1 MLKIKYQLILLI
13 SILLISCTSNRNTI
27 GYTNG
32 FKNNHNGINQ
42 FILNEKN
49 GTIKV
54 DKFIPTTQIQ
64 QIHFSVLNSK
74 GSKMYLCGRQN
85 KNGRLSS
92 IQFKNNTFNIDSSFI
107 TPQKLPCHISLDK
120 EEKYLITCG
129 YIDGTINSWK
139 INEDNTIHP
148 KPIDEEKI
156 KAKSIHPKRQTK
168 AHLHSSFFSK
178 DNNFL
183 FACDLGGDQVLIY
196 NFNKGQLTKKSIYKT
211 TLGGGPRHLALSKD
225 NKYVYI
231 LNELSSQI
239 EVCAFNSQEGNMYK
253 LQLIS
258 TLPTTFK
265 GNNTTAEILI
275 HPNGKFLY
283 ASNRGHDSIAIYSI
297 SPKNGTLTFIERQTT
312 LGKRPRN
319 FNITPS
325 GKVMVVGNRTSK
337 QLVSFAINQ
346 KNGKLRFLKTTPW
359 DCEIMRIVFK

>member
-1 MLKIKYQLILLI
+1 MISLKIKYYLILLVF
-13 SILLISCTSNRNTI
+13 ILLTSCTSNRNTI

-32 FKNNHNGINQ
+32 LKNNHNGINQ

-49 GTIKV
+49 GAIKV
-54 DKFIPTTQIQ
+54 TKFIPAIKMKFAT
-64 QIHFSVLNSK
+64 LNSR

-92 IQFKNNTFNIDSSFI
+92 IRLKSNTFNVDSIFI
-107 TPQKLPCHISLDK
+107 TPEKNPCHISLDK
-120 EEKYLITCG
+120 EEEYLITCG
-129 YIDGTINSWK
+129 YNGGTITSWR

-148 KPIDEEKI
+148 KPIYKEKI
-156 KAKSIHPKRQTK
+156 KGKSVHPKRQK
-168 AHLHSSFFSK
+168 MSHLHSSFFSK

-231 LNELSSQI
+231 LNELSSQV
-239 EVCAFNSQEGNMYK
+239 EVCAFNSKEGSMYK

-258 TLPTTFK
+258 TLPTNFK
-265 GNNTTAEILI
+265 GKNKAAEILI
-275 HPNGKFLY
+275 HPNGRFLY
-283 ASNRGHDSIAIYSI
+283 TSNRGHNSIAIYSI
-297 SPKNGTLTFIERQTT
+297 SPKNGTLTFIGTQKT
-312 LGKRPRN
+312 LGQNPRN

-325 GKVMVVGNRTSK
+325 GKVMIVGNRTSE

-346 KNGKLRFLKTTPW
+346 KNGKLRFLKATPW